1 MNTVISNAVFI
12 ISDLLLLV
20 NLILISKSA
29 DLEEFKPGW
38 IKSLSVSVVHGSYTL
53 IFSSYFAES
62 SKFMMTVL
70 LAVYYLRFLVFPF
83 IFTKKNKVYFILY
96 AFAAD
101 ILGFT
106 HAKLCLMD
114 I

>member
-70 LAVYYLRFLVFPF
+70 LAVYYLRFWFFRLSSL
-83 IFTKKNKVYFILY
+83 KNKVYFILY